1 MRLVPDL
8 SWKLADGPKTA
19 LDPRLIPLLEAI
31 DATGSLSAAV
41 AACGLSYRAAWGL
54 LRDYERE
61 FGATFVR
68 LARGRGAQLAPAGA
82 RLVDAKRRAERGLA
96 RALGQFAVEV
106 VSDRRRRDSPPE
118 DPDRI
123 AICAS
128 HDLALAALRD
138 IARERARLAL
148 DVSFMGSLNALQQ
161 FDEGR
166 TLLAGF
172 HIAIGNDGTA
182 ELAPFRRWL
191 KVRRDRLIR
200 FVDREQGL
208 LLPRGNPARVRSLRD
223 IARKGLRFVNRQK
236 GSGTRLLIDRIAAAD
251 GIRPETLTGYAREE
265 FTHAAVAATVSS
277 GAADAGFGLRAAAAE
292 QGLAFVPLVGERYYL
307 AVRATD
313 IASAPMTR
321 LMQLLR
327 GREFSRLSRAL
338 PGYALNRSG
347 TIATVDVLGE
357 R

>member
-8 SWKLADGPKTA
+8 SWKVADDPKIA
-19 LDPRLIPLLEAI
+19 LDPRVIPLLEAV

-41 AACGLSYRAAWGL
+41 TACGLSYRAAWGL
-54 LRDYERE
+54 LRDYERG

-68 LARGRGAQLAPAGA
+68 LERGRGAQLAPAGA
-82 RLVDAKRRAERGLA
+82 RLLDATRRAERGLS
-96 RALGQFAVEV
+96 RLLGRFAVDL
-106 VSDRRRRDSPPE
+106 VSDRQRRDAPHT
-118 DPDRI
+118 DRI

-128 HDLALAALRD
+128 HDLALEALRD

-166 TLLAGF
+166 TVLAGF
-172 HIAIGNDGTA
+172 HIALADDGAA
-182 ELAPFRRWL
+182 EVAPFRRWL

-223 IARKGLRFVNRQK
+223 VARKGLRFVNRQK
-236 GSGTRLLIDRIAAAD
+236 GSGTRLLIDRIAAAQ

-277 GAADAGFGLRAAAAE
+277 GVADAGFGLRAAAAE
-292 QGLAFVPLVGERYYL
+292 QALAFVPLVNERYYL
-307 AVRATD
+307 AVRAAD
-313 IASAPMTR
+313 VASAPMTR
-321 LMQLLR
+321 LLHLLR

-347 TIATVDVLGE
+347 TIATIDVLGE